1 MKKQEAMW
9 GYIFIAPAVI
19 GLLIFAVWPILQ
31 SFFLS
36 LHEWIGFGEKTFIGL
51 DNFKIILQ
59 TKRYMIL

>member
-36 LHEWIGFGEKTFIGL
+36 LHEWIGFG
-51 DNFKIILQ
+51 
-59 TKRYMIL
+59 